1 MSIEKELLK
10 AVHEKGVFK
19 RRVKVLSRLLS
30 DQICEGKSVLDLGC
44 GDGSIAK
51 SIMDNRPNLEIRG
64 IDVLRRPEVLIAFD
78 LFDGKTI
85 PFPDRAFDWV
95 TVVDVLHHTDDP
107 QDVLTEAARVARL
120 GVVVKDHLRE
130 GIGAYSTLRFMD
142 WVGNRGHD
150 VRLPYNYLSKSEW
163 NQAIAGARLSVK
175 TWETELN
182 LYPTP
187 FNLFFDRQL
196 HFLATLMK
204 ESPTDSSK
212 Q

>member
-1 MSIEKELLK
+1 MSVEKKLLN
-10 AVHEKGVFK
+10 AVHEKAVFK

-30 DQICEGKSVLDLGC
+30 DEIREGKSVLDLGC
-44 GDGSIAK
+44 GDGSIAR
-51 SIMDNRPNLEIRG
+51 SLMDDRPNLEIRG
-64 IDVLRRPEVLIAFD
+64 VDVLRRPEVRIPFD
-78 LFDGKTI
+78 LYDGNTI
-85 PFPDRAFDWV
+85 PFSDGSFDWV

-163 NQAIAGARLSVK
+163 KQVIAGAGLSVK
-175 TWETELN
+175 TWKQDLN
-182 LYPTP
+182 LYPAP
-187 FNLFFDRQL
+187 FNLLFDRQL
-196 HFLATLMK
+196 HFVATFVK
-204 ESPTDSSK
+204 ESSPRAH
-212 Q
+212 